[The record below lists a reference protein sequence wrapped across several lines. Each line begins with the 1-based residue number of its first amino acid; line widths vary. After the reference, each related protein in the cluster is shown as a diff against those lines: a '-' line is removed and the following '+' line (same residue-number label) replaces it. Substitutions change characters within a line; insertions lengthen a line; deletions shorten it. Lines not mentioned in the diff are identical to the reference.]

1 MGFHTLS
8 GLLNACSPYCMS
20 GETRSSDRICTTTM
34 NSAMPKVGANSLKR
48 NFNQYH
54 YLAIFAHTQ

>member
-1 MGFHTLS
+1 
-8 GLLNACSPYCMS
+8 
-20 GETRSSDRICTTTM
+20 M